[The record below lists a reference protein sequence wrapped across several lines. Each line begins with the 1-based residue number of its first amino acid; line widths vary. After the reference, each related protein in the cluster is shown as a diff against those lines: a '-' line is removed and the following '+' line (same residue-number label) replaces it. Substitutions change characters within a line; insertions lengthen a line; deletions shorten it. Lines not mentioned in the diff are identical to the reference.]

1 MPRKVRRITL
11 LAKTPKSNKKSDEL
25 MRQQVRVPAS
35 KEDSRQAQQRSRA
48 RHRDYVASLEQ
59 RVAEF
64 ERAGV
69 GATLEMQRAA
79 RRVAA
84 TNERLMALLALRGV
98 SRGEVEA
105 FLAADPGAVASFAP
119 AHASMDG
126 CSAALT
132 AAGTVDGAVALEGLS
147 SSSTCRQSDEVRAC
161 GEASDSHHSS
171 SNDRHLIHKICTP
184 SKAISPGSNDRETN
198 DSAFPK
204 EVTSCE
210 TAATIIVNLRGNGDG
225 LVEARQALGCSGDLP
240 CSVKN
245 THLFQLMSEIP

>member
-1 MPRKVRRITL
+1 MPRKARI
-11 LAKTPKSNKKSDEL
+11 
-25 MRQQVRVPAS
+25 PAS

-84 TNERLMALLALRGV
+84 TNERLLALLALRGV

-119 AHASMDG
+119 APASMDG
-126 CSAALT
+126 CSTALT
-132 AAGTVDGAVALEGLS
+132 AAGTVDGAAALAS
-147 SSSTCRQSDEVRAC
+147 AVSSSTCRQSDEVRAC
-161 GEASDSHHSS
+161 GETSDSQHGSS
-171 SNDRHLIHKICTP
+171 HDRHPVHKICTP
-184 SKAISPGSNDRETN
+184 SKVIPPVSNDRETN

-210 TAATIIVNLRGNGDG
+210 TAANIIVNLRGNGEG

>member
-1 MPRKVRRITL
+1 MT
-11 LAKTPKSNKKSDEL
+11 
-25 MRQQVRVPAS
+25 RQQVRIPAS

-59 RVAEF
+59 RVAEL

-84 TNERLMALLALRGV
+84 TNERLLALLALRGV

-119 AHASMDG
+119 DSMDG
-126 CSAALT
+126 CSATLT
-132 AAGTVDGAVALEGLS
+132 AAGTVDGAAASASAVA
-147 SSSTCRQSDEVRAC
+147 SSTCRQSSEVNAC
-161 GEASDSHHSS
+161 GEASGSQHGSSH
-171 SNDRHLIHKICTP
+171 DRHPVHKICTP